1 MKRMNTITI
10 AGFAVCGVLLGMK
23 ALDLVEAGITLLL
36 MVWGGYAYGAAA
48 ARAPLI
54 LLAVLATAAGLALSL
69 YELHRENQQYKKGS
83 KVHKQPQHTVKP
95 ANRRK
100 AGQHDAGRT
109 HSGAYLA
116 VSADAAGLSYGQY
129 MLLKASKKPAGAAT
143 PTSRKK

>member
-1 MKRMNTITI
+1 MKRLNTITI

-54 LLAVLATAAGLALSL
+54 LWAVLATAAGLALSL
-69 YELHRENQQYKKGS
+69 YELHRENQQQYKKGS

-100 AGQHDAGRT
+100 AG
-109 HSGAYLA
+109 
-116 VSADAAGLSYGQY
+116 
-129 MLLKASKKPAGAAT
+129 
-143 PTSRKK
+143 

>member
-54 LLAVLATAAGLALSL
+54 LWAVLATAAGLALSL
-69 YELHRENQQYKKGS
+69 YETAPREPAVQEGQQGAQAAAAHRQAR
-83 KVHKQPQHTVKP
+83 KP
-95 ANRRK
+95 
-100 AGQHDAGRT
+100 
-109 HSGAYLA
+109 
-116 VSADAAGLSYGQY
+116 
-129 MLLKASKKPAGAAT
+129 
-143 PTSRKK
+143 

>member
-54 LLAVLATAAGLALSL
+54 LYAVLATAAGLALSL

-83 KVHKQPQHTVKP
+83 KVHQQPQHTVKP
-95 ANRRK
+95 ASRRK
-100 AGQHDAGRT
+100 AG
-109 HSGAYLA
+109 
-116 VSADAAGLSYGQY
+116 
-129 MLLKASKKPAGAAT
+129 
-143 PTSRKK
+143 